1 MLNYK
6 IKKLDHV
13 CMYMCVCTDTKKP
26 HIDVCVYLH
35 THTYKH
41 IQGLFKKS

>member
-1 MLNYK
+1 
-6 IKKLDHV
+6 
-13 CMYMCVCTDTKKP
+13 MCVCIRVCVQTQKP